1 MSKVSVS
8 MQLGASAERAWRVA
22 GGFQG
27 LMDWAGGLQSC
38 TAEQGGRVRRL
49 VTGDSAVIVERLEAF
64 SESEKFYSYSI
75 VESPLPVTNYQ
86 STLKVIPVF
95 GKDECIVEWS
105 SNFYPAPEAEAQMEA
120 LFTAIYQGSLEEL
133 KRTLGL

>member
-8 MQLGASAERAWRVA
+8 MQLGASAERAWQVA

-27 LMDWAGGLQSC
+27 LLDWAGGLRSC

-49 VTGDSAVIVERLEAF
+49 VTADGVVIVERLEAF
-64 SESEKFYSYSI
+64 SDSEKFYRYSI
-75 VESPLPVTNYQ
+75 IEAPLPVTNYQ

-95 GKDECIVEWS
+95 GKDECIVEWT
-105 SNFYPAPEAEAQMEA
+105 SNFYPAPQAEAQMEA

-133 KRTLGL
+133 RRTLGA

>member
-8 MQLGASAERAWRVA
+8 MQLAVSAERAWQVA

-27 LMDWAGGLQSC
+27 LMEWAGGLQSC

-49 VTGDSAVIVERLEAF
+49 VTADGAVIVERLEAF
-64 SESEKFYSYSI
+64 NDSEKFYCYSI
-75 VESPLPVTNYQ
+75 LESPLPVTNYQ

-95 GKDECIVEWS
+95 GKEHCIVEWS

-133 KRTLGL
+133 KLKLAA

>member
-8 MQLGASAERAWRVA
+8 MQLGASAERVWQVA

-49 VTGDSAVIVERLEAF
+49 VTGDGAVIVERLEAYND
-64 SESEKFYSYSI
+64 SEKFYSYSI
-75 VESPLPVTNYQ
+75 VASPLPVTNYQ

-95 GKDECIVEWS
+95 GKEQCVVEWT
-105 SNFYPAPEAEAQMEA
+105 SNYYPAAEAEAQMEA
-120 LFTAIYQGSLEEL
+120 LFTSIYQGSLEEL
-133 KRTLGL
+133 KRTLGI